1 MKSTK
6 CQACGFV
13 GWSDSGSCK
22 SCGSALFQSN
32 TSVLQGSRLLGASTN
47 PPPQGQKKGLA
58 IFSLVLGIISFV
70 TFGILGVGAITGIIV
85 AVVAMGKVKRE
96 PWRYGGHGLAVAG
109 LVLNITSLAT
119 VVPVGII
126 AAIAIPNLLASRM
139 AANEGSALKTLREVS
154 SAESTYQS
162 VFQKFGTLE
171 ELVSEGLIDPSL
183 ADGENHGYKFTLE
196 LTTNEDNLEGF
207 EIVAVPMKYKSSGR
221 RSFFVDESLVI
232 READNQGGPST
243 RSDRPLGSDYDYPR
257 RTAYRSE

>member
-1 MKSTK
+1 MKSAK

-13 GWSDSGSCK
+13 GGSNSGSCK
-22 SCGSALFQSN
+22 SCGSALFQGNADVS
-32 TSVLQGSRLLGASTN
+32 QGSRPFGGSHN
-47 PPPQGQKKGLA
+47 PPPQGQKKGMA
-58 IFSLVLGIISFV
+58 IFSLVLGIIGFM
-70 TFGILGVGAITGIIV
+70 TFGVLGIGAITGIIL

-119 VVPVGII
+119 TVPVAII

-139 AANEGSALKTLREVS
+139 AANEGSALKTLRIVS

-171 ELVSEGLIDPSL
+171 ELASEGLIDPSL
-183 ADGENHGYKFTLE
+183 ADGENHGYRFTLE
-196 LTTNEDNLEGF
+196 ITRNEDNLEGF
-207 EIVAVPMKYKSSGR
+207 QFVAVPITYKSSGR
-221 RSFFVDESLVI
+221 RSFFVDETLVI
-232 READNQGGPST
+232 RAADNQGGPST
-243 RSDRPLGSDYDYPR
+243 AADRPLGSDYDYPR

>member
-13 GWSDSGSCK
+13 GWSDSGRCK
-22 SCGSALFQSN
+22 SCGSALFQG
-32 TSVLQGSRLLGASTN
+32 TADVAQGSRPLGGSHN

-58 IFSLVLGIISFV
+58 IFSLVLGIIGFA
-70 TFGILGVGAITGIIV
+70 TFGVLGVGAITGIIL

-119 VVPVGII
+119 AVPVGII

-139 AANEGSALKTLREVS
+139 AANEGSALKTLRVVS

-171 ELVSEGLIDPSL
+171 ELASEGLIDPSL
-183 ADGENHGYKFTLE
+183 ADREKHGYKFTLE
-196 LTTNEDNLEGF
+196 ITKNEDNLEGF
-207 EIVAVPMKYKSSGR
+207 QLVAVPITYKSSGR

-232 READNQGGPST
+232 RAADNQGGPST
-243 RSDRPLGSDYDYPR
+243 AADSPLGSDDDYPR
-257 RTAYRSE
+257 RTAYRE

>member
-13 GWSDSGSCK
+13 GWSDSGNCK

-32 TSVLQGSRLLGASTN
+32 ASASQGSRPLGGSHN
-47 PPPQGQKKGLA
+47 PPQGQKKGLA
-58 IFSLVLGIISFV
+58 ILSLVLGIIGFV
-70 TFGILGVGAITGIIV
+70 TFGVLAVGAITGIIV

-119 VVPVGII
+119 AVPVGII

-139 AANEGSALKTLREVS
+139 AANEGSALKTLRMVS

-171 ELVSEGLIDPSL
+171 ELASEGLIDPSL
-183 ADGENHGYKFTLE
+183 ADGEKSGYKFTLVI
-196 LTTNEDNLEGF
+196 TKNEDNLEGF
-207 EIVAVPMKYKSSGR
+207 QLVAVPMTYKSSGR
-221 RSFFVDESLVI
+221 RSFFVDETLVI
-232 READNQGGPST
+232 RAADNQGGPST
-243 RSDRPLGSDYDYPR
+243 AADSPLGSDYDYPR